1 MDSISELMCG
11 ASLAHHGLLGSVKE
25 VVLLD
30 VDLTSV
36 PTEHL
41 ASLVS
46 SVAEYVSIKNILGG
60 DLITILDSVK
70 SKEVL
75 SITRQSLGSDETR
88 ALVCAMESRVELV
101 MLNHELTLDIKALME
116 YSGQGNCGGVW
127 CYSDTA
133 ARYREQLR
141 TWATGRNWEVI
152 CVYDNSFRIARFL

>member
-1 MDSISELMCG
+1 MRLED
-11 ASLAHHGLLGSVKE
+11 
-25 VVLLD
+25 D
-30 VDLTSV
+30 DLTSV
-36 PTEHL
+36 PAEHL

-46 SVAEYVSIKNILGG
+46 SVTVCVGIVNVSGCGLV
-60 DLITILDSVK
+60 TFLDSVK
-70 SKEVL
+70 SKWL
-75 SITRQSLGSDETR
+75 DISIQNLDSEGTR
-88 ALVCAMESRVELV
+88 ALVRAMESEVEMVEL
-101 MLNHELTLDIKALME
+101 NFKLTLDIKALME